1 MKKVYPGDRLSQQSK
16 FKKSMTLKGLQNKQ
30 GQKLK
35 DNDKLFMEEFDIIK
49 IFNLRLHIESLLN
62 SKYGKQIE
70 TVSCILS
77 FFSSTLYI
85 VSTYVTIS
93 FLKEIDIIVIV
104 LYSFELCLKLYV
116 SQHRLHFLM
125 EIWSIVDIFCIIPIT
140 MLFSSVQYNQGFQI
154 YLNITRIF
162 RFLRVVRYIQKYYK
176 AGDSEFKGVQRQIYI
191 IFLTILS
198 LVIITAG
205 TLLSFEA
212 PKRQEL
218 IAALTPDQKLCT
230 ASTTNPATFQ
240 EMIYFVV
247 VSISTVGYGDVV
259 PQSEMGRATVI
270 VLIIIVIVIVP
281 QQTNELIRL
290 ISLQSVYARTIYKP
304 NSDIPHIIITGHV
317 DVSALRFFCNE
328 LFHEDHGNQDKNA
341 IILQSNIPSSEM
353 ELFLNNQQY
362 EHNLTYLQGNP
373 KSERDLKRAAAT
385 KAKTCVIMINK
396 YSGDS
401 TSSDHKNI
409 MTGLCIKKIVYHL
422 TRNNINLCMQLIK
435 PESKFHYLS
444 ALSQKSTDQVIVV
457 EEIKMNLVSLQ
468 FFIFKYLNS
477 YYFQLAKSCFCPGI
491 ISLIGNLI
499 QSTSAEVTD
508 NEPTKWIREYKNG
521 LGHEMYRTTLSI
533 TFSGQTFST
542 IAAKVYEKFQAIL
555 LGMEI
560 DIDGQTVIRLNPGSY
575 IVRNTPENNVH
586 VYIICEDKNVA
597 DKVASYQMTAQDLID
612 FNQKKLLH
620 QKKEKNETQAFEN
633 EFQQPLKIYKSMIN
647 DIDSIANDYVVL
659 DESISLMQATENS
672 TDVKNHI
679 LLCGFHPSIY
689 YFILPLRAKYLKE
702 YQHIVILSDQKPSQM
717 WDSISRFPFI
727 TYIQGSPYVK
737 QDLINANVAYA
748 DKAVILG
755 QEMTNESNNNEA
767 LDQMFDS
774 ESIFIYKAIQ
784 KLNPKIQIMIELV
797 YPSNIEFL
805 IPQEVSHDES
815 FKSELTPLYAAGEV
829 YISTMVDA
837 LTCQTFYNP
846 HILTIFQQILTGGNH
861 SQEQNLNNEI
871 DKIKQSNLWQIPVPE
886 DYYVKQDLHLFLIKF
901 YLFFNQNKTFGQ
913 LFHYLSEQRDLIA
926 LGLYRL
932 SGALDNKQPYTYT
945 NPDSDTKLTPRD
957 KVFVLSYNI
966 PNDLVGK
973 SDNLMTYT
981 KDKFYQMLKQDNMV
995 RQPPSQNKMTQE
1007 NLQVKHQLGLT
1018 GVESLVSNLNKN
1030 NFNFD
1035 LENLNIS
1042 SSSYLALEQ
1051 LNSQLNELD
1060 KDINEI
1066 KSSIETNN
1074 EKILQFSRQSL
1085 QQEIAQNQNNNNS
1098 VMY

>member
-1 MKKVYPGDRLSQQSK
+1 MSSQSK
-16 FKKSMTLKGLQNKQ
+16 FKKSMTLKGLGHKQ
-30 GQKLK
+30 GLKIK

-140 MLFSSVQYNQGFQI
+140 MLFSSVQYNQGFEI

-212 PKRQEL
+212 PKREEM
-218 IAALTPDQKLCT
+218 IDALTNEQKQCT
-230 ASTTNPATFQ
+230 ISTINPATFQ

-259 PQSEMGRATVI
+259 PYSEMGRATVI

-304 NSDIPHIIITGHV
+304 NSDIPHIIICGHV

-373 KSERDLKRAAAT
+373 KTERDLKRAAAT

-422 TRNNINLCMQLIK
+422 TRNNLNLCMQLIK

-444 ALSQKSTDQVIVV
+444 ALSQKSTDQLIVV
-457 EEIKMNLVSLQ
+457 EEIKMNL
-468 FFIFKYLNS
+468 
-477 YYFQLAKSCFCPGI
+477 LAKSCFCPGI
-491 ISLIGNLI
+491 ISLIGNLV

-521 LGHEMYRTTLSI
+521 LGHEMYRTTLSL

-597 DKVASYQMTAQDLID
+597 DKVASYQMSAQDLID

-620 QKKEKNETQAFEN
+620 QKKEKNEILAFEN
-633 EFQQPLKIYKSMIN
+633 EFQQPLNFYKSMIN
-647 DIDSIANDYVVL
+647 DIDSIANDYVIL

-689 YFILPLRAKYLKE
+689 YFILPLRAKYLRE
-702 YQHIVILSDQKPSQM
+702 YQHIVILSDQKPTQM

-737 QDLINANVAYA
+737 QDLINANVTYA

-767 LDQMFDS
+767 LDQMLDS

-861 SQEQNLNNEI
+861 QQEQNLNNEI

-886 DYYVKQDLHLFLIKF
+886 DYY
-901 YLFFNQNKTFGQ
+901 NKTFGQ

-966 PNDLVGK
+966 PNDLIGK

-981 KDKFYQMLKQDNMV
+981 KDTFYQMLKQDNMV

-1007 NLQVKHQLGLT
+1007 NLQVKQQLALT

-1035 LENLNIS
+1035 LENFNIS

-1060 KDINEI
+1060 NDLNEM
-1066 KSSIETNN
+1066 KSSLAANN

-1085 QQEIAQNQNNNNS
+1085 QQEIAQNQNNNDH

>member
-1 MKKVYPGDRLSQQSK
+1 MKKIHPSDKISSQQSK
-16 FKKSMTLKGLQNKQ
+16 FKKSMTLKALGHKQ
-30 GQKLK
+30 GLKLK

-85 VSTYVTIS
+85 VSTYVNIS

-140 MLFSSVQYNQGFQI
+140 MLFSSVQYQQGFQI

-212 PKRQEL
+212 PKRQEM
-218 IAALTPDQKLCT
+218 IDALTNEQKQCT
-230 ASTTNPATFQ
+230 ISTTNPATFQ

-259 PQSEMGRATVI
+259 PYSEMGRATVI

-304 NSDIPHIIITGHV
+304 NSDIPHIIICGHV

-373 KSERDLKRAAAT
+373 KTERDLKRAAAT

-422 TRNNINLCMQLIK
+422 TRNNLNLCMQLIK

-444 ALSQKSTDQVIVV
+444 ALSQKSTDQLIVV
-457 EEIKMNLVSLQ
+457 EEIKMNL
-468 FFIFKYLNS
+468 
-477 YYFQLAKSCFCPGI
+477 LAKSCFCPGI

-521 LGHEMYRTTLSI
+521 LGHEMYRTTLSV

-560 DIDGQTVIRLNPGSY
+560 DIEGQTVIRLNPGSY

-597 DKVASYQMTAQDLID
+597 DKVASYQMSAQDLIE

-620 QKKEKNETQAFEN
+620 QKKEKNETQAFESDY
-633 EFQQPLKIYKSMIN
+633 QQPLKFYKSMIN

-702 YQHIVILSDQKPSQM
+702 YQHIVILSDQKPTQM

-767 LDQMFDS
+767 LDQMLDS

-861 SQEQNLNNEI
+861 SQEQSLNNEI

-886 DYYVKQDLHLFLIKF
+886 DYY
-901 YLFFNQNKTFGQ
+901 NKTFGQ

-966 PNDLVGK
+966 PNDLIGK

-995 RQPPSQNKMTQE
+995 RQPPSQNKMSQD
-1007 NLQVKHQLGLT
+1007 NLQGKQQLALT

-1060 KDINEI
+1060 KDINEM
-1066 KSSIETNN
+1066 KSSIAANN

-1098 VMY
+1098 LMY